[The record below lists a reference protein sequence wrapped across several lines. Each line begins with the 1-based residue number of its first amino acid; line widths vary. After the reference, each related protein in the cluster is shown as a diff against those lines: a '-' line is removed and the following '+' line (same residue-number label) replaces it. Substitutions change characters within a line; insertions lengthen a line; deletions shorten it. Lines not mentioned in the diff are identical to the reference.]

1 MMDDRLDEQL
11 QDLAAEYN
19 RPPETPREEM
29 WTAIQRNRAAGR
41 MRKPFRWKPLV
52 WSGLAAAALAV
63 GSVSPGRS
71 RAYIPSVGMVPGAM
85 ALSRMP

>member
-1 MMDDRLDEQL
+1 MMDDELDEQL

-19 RPPETPREEM
+19 QPPETPREEM

-52 WSGLAAAALAV
+52 WSGLAAAALLV
-63 GSVSPGRS
+63 LGNLHRQRS
-71 RAYIPSVGMVPGAM
+71 GWR
-85 ALSRMP
+85 